1 MASQEKTSFIEL
13 AIILSTIFSVFIILK
28 TVSDG
33 ATYIIREPIQSYKM
47 GHGDLYFIDKPP
59 LEVRFSELL
68 HAYDYEADT
77 ANNIYAGRHIKM
89 ECVIKEVIGNNGR
102 TYINIGDLDSWTSQ
116 TAAIELMEF
125 SKDLFRLN
133 RGDRITIGG
142 ILSGGRS
149 FTDIRLSNVYII
161 VMQRASEKT
170 NTG

>member
-1 MASQEKTSFIEL
+1 
-13 AIILSTIFSVFIILK
+13 
-28 TVSDG
+28 
-33 ATYIIREPIQSYKM
+33 M

-161 VMQRASEKT
+161 VMQRASEKPIQDDVHYLDSKEWGPIKT
-170 NTG
+170 SFIRAGFPCSFVVKLFGVLPDIEVNIIMK